1 MPWRINLSLD
11 TPPRSDESVWVEV
24 TDTLIVCHRPSG
36 LAERVAWRDLTFV
49 LIERPADVVGAAWVL
64 VGRRDSCTVP
74 LGAPGEVE
82 LRTRL
87 FRLDGFDR
95 QAIATAQSGSAMAR
109 WACWERQ
116 EP

>member
-11 TPPRSDESVWVEV
+11 TPPHAGEAVRVEV
-24 TDTLIVCHRPSG
+24 TDTFIICHGRSG

-49 LIERPADVVGAAWVL
+49 LIERDADAVDAAWVL
-64 VGRRDSCTVP
+64 VGRRDSCTIP

-82 LRTRL
+82 LRARL
-87 FRLDGFDR
+87 FALEGFDAR
-95 QAIATAQSGSAMAR
+95 SAATAQNSSAPAR
-109 WACWERQ
+109 WACWERP